1 MPRVNKSVTI
11 GRHALA
17 LALGLALFAPH
28 AMGQTL
34 TLSND
39 GEHTARSEDYPN
51 YTDMVIDKGV
61 WHLYGPLV
69 SNTTALRGGARI
81 LLNDSANLGSGLTTI
96 DGAILQ
102 AEASRVDL
110 NQQFKL
116 QVGSLTVDGSNILS
130 LTNTITGGGG
140 ITKIGSGELI
150 VRGNNTYSAGTL
162 IGEGVINAQSNNA
175 LSNGTITFNGTGN
188 GVLRSSESNISLA
201 NFFVNM
207 AKSGTI
213 DTQTDLVINGRI
225 GGNGVMTKT
234 GAGRLRF
241 TGPWVNMGNVVLRD
255 GTIDMGTNVELGGGS
270 LIVYKGSLD
279 SDIDQ
284 EFYNPLVLN
293 GALTMTSLRNWEFAA
308 NISGAGDFHWNSAS
322 TVTFNPDKSSVS
334 NTFTGNVFL
343 HDGALVVAS
352 SNALRSGRV
361 VLDGGLLTNSAA
373 ISSLSNIDVQKD
385 SRIQANYNWSLNG
398 NLTGA
403 ANLTKTGSGVLNI
416 NGATTNFDGG
426 LYAQT
431 GQVNVSQQYTGRV
444 GVSSSAT
451 MQMGNSNDDILADY
465 IDGYLNLGGGDDT
478 LTLAAQNISN
488 IKGIANG
495 ESGNNTLH
503 IVNGNDLYEFT
514 LTGSKFLNFGVLSL
528 DGPVGV
534 TLNGP
539 VSFMSQDPL
548 VSGVTVK
555 SDSFLDLNGATLTTN
570 RADIM
575 GGLFG
580 SGTIDGSVTTNNIF
594 APSGV
599 PHFSDARGEKSTMGI
614 VHITGDLNTI
624 GGQWFIHANDSG
636 ASDQIVVDGV
646 ANISGAT
653 VVALPQNGTYA
664 DRTVYSFLK
673 ANQMVGSFDGVVQNT
688 FAFLT
693 ASLNTHANGV
703 DLILERYVAPPVVV
717 PPVVV
722 PPVVEPPVVV
732 PPVVVPPVVVPPVV
746 VPPVVEPPVV
756 VPPVVVPPVVEPPV
770 VVPPVVVPPVVE
782 PPVVVPPVIE
792 PVAPPTAE
800 VGPPIVVPGPGNLR
814 YDEFSGLTRN
824 QRAMAYSLQESE
836 WRNQGELNDLLGQV
850 RALQTSEVVN
860 AFDQLTGE
868 SYAAMKNAE
877 ADALQYVLDLMDQRE
892 IDEGVAIWGDAL
904 WFETPLDRNID
915 TAPITTTTNG
925 VAVGLDVG
933 GEHLRGGVFAF
944 KNHSEWSGDR
954 SEQMK
959 TERVGGG
966 LRGQLHTDTWE
977 LRTTAAYS
985 KSDIDTNRSIVLGA
999 NLPLTTSAA
1008 VQAKSLG
1015 MAMQARYNL
1024 IKRNWLL
1031 TPILQA
1037 SYVSTEIDGFHE
1049 YGSIAALNISSSR
1062 SEQTVVGGGLGVARN
1077 IVLKGSEVRFYIDG
1091 KYMRNLDH
1099 SNDTIT
1105 TSFAASGLDFEIV
1118 GSKRERT
1125 WWNTTVGVDVRSKSW
1140 TFSAQA
1146 QADMFKRTN
1155 AYKMNISATYKFK

>member
-1 MPRVNKSVTI
+1 MPRVKQSSTI

-17 LALGLALFAPH
+17 LALGLALFAPQ
-28 AMGQTL
+28 AIGQTL

-51 YTDMVIDKGV
+51 YTDMVIDKGI

-69 SNTTALRGGARI
+69 TNTTALRGGARI

-110 NQQFKL
+110 NQQFRL
-116 QVGSLTVDGSNILS
+116 QVGSVTVDGTNILS
-130 LTNTITGGGG
+130 LNNTISGGGG

-162 IGEGVINAQSNNA
+162 IGDGAINAQSNNA

-207 AKSGTI
+207 AKNGSI

-308 NISGAGDFHWNSAS
+308 NISGAGDFHWNSSS
-322 TVTFNPDKSSVS
+322 TVTFNPDKSSAS

-343 HDGALVVAS
+343 HDGTLVVAS
-352 SNALRSGRV
+352 TNALRSGRV
-361 VLDGGLLTNSAA
+361 VLDGGVLANSAV
-373 ISSLSNIDVQKD
+373 ISSLSNIDVQKN

-398 NLTGA
+398 NVTGVA
-403 ANLTKTGSGVLNI
+403 DLTKTGTGVLTI
-416 NGATTNFDGG
+416 NGNTSTFDGG
-426 LYAQT
+426 LYVQN
-431 GQVNVSQQYTGRV
+431 GQVNITQQYTGRV
-444 GVSSSAT
+444 GVSPLAT
-451 MQMGNSNDDILADY
+451 LQMGSSNDELIADY
-465 IDGYLNLGGGDDT
+465 IDGYLNLGGGGDT
-478 LTLAAQNISN
+478 LTLAAQTISSIN
-488 IKGIANG
+488 GIANG

-503 IVNGNDLYEFT
+503 IVNANDLYEFT
-514 LTGSKFLNFGVLSL
+514 LTGSKFLNFGVLDL
-528 DGPVGV
+528 EGPMGV

-539 VSFMSQDPL
+539 ASFVSQNSL
-548 VSGVTVK
+548 ISGVTIK
-555 SDSFLDLNGATLTTN
+555 SDSFLNLNGTTLTAN
-570 RADIM
+570 RTDIM

-580 SGTIDGSVTTNNIF
+580 SGEINGSLTTSNIV
-594 APSGV
+594 APSGA
-599 PHFSDARGEKSTMGI
+599 PQFSGTRGEQSSMGL
-614 VHITGDLNTI
+614 VHVTGDVIST

-636 ASDQIVVDGV
+636 VSDQIVVDGV
-646 ANISGAT
+646 ANISGTT
-653 VVALPQNGTYA
+653 VVALPQSGTYA

-673 ANQMVGSFDGVVQNT
+673 ANQMVGSFDRVVQNT

-703 DLILERYVAPPVVV
+703 DLVLERYVAPPVVE

-732 PPVVVPPVVVPPVV
+732 PPVVEPPVV

-756 VPPVVVPPVVEPPV
+756 VPPVVE
-770 VVPPVVVPPVVE
+770 PPVVVPPVVE
-782 PPVVVPPVIE
+782 P
-792 PVAPPTAE
+792 VAPPTAD
-800 VGPPIVVPGPGNLR
+800 VGTPIVVPSPGHLR

-836 WRNQGELNDLLGQV
+836 WRNQGELNELLGQV

-868 SYAAMKNAE
+868 SYASMKNAE
-877 ADALQYVLDLMDQRE
+877 ADALQYVLDLMDHRE

-915 TAPITTTTNG
+915 TAPITTNSNG

-944 KNHSEWSGDR
+944 KNHSDWSVDR
-954 SEQMK
+954 SEQIK

-966 LRGQLHTDTWE
+966 ARGQLHTDAWE

-985 KSDIDTNRSIVLGA
+985 KSDIDATRTIVLGG
-999 NLPLTTSAA
+999 NSPLTTSAA
-1008 VQAKSLG
+1008 IQTKSLG

-1024 IKRNWLL
+1024 VKRNWLL

-1037 SYVSTEIDGFHE
+1037 SYVSTKMDGFGE
-1049 YGSIAALNISSSR
+1049 YGSVASLNVSSSR
-1062 SEQTVVGGGLGVARN
+1062 SEQKIVGGGLGVSRN
-1077 IVLKGSEVRFYIDG
+1077 IVLNGSQMRLYIDG

-1099 SNDTIT
+1099 RNDTIT
-1105 TSFAASGLDFEIV
+1105 TSFVANDLDFEIV

-1140 TFSAQA
+1140 TLSAQA
-1146 QADMFKRTN
+1146 QADVFHNTN
-1155 AYKMNISATYKFK
+1155 AYKVNVSATYHFK

>member
-1 MPRVNKSVTI
+1 MSRVKKSSVI

-28 AMGQTL
+28 AMSQTL
-34 TLSND
+34 TLSAD

-69 SNTTALRGGARI
+69 SNTTTLRGGARI
-81 LLNDSANLGSGLTTI
+81 FLNDGANLGSGLTTV

-110 NQQFKL
+110 DQQFKL

-130 LTNTITGGGG
+130 LNNTLTGGGG

-150 VRGNNTYSAGTL
+150 LRGNNTYSAGTL
-162 IGEGVINAQSNNA
+162 IGDGVINAQSNNA

-188 GVLRSSESNISLA
+188 GVLRSSENTISLA

-225 GGNGVMTKT
+225 GGNGVLTKT

-322 TVTFNPDKSSVS
+322 TVTFNPDKSSTS

-343 HDGALVVAS
+343 HDGTLVVAS

-373 ISSLSNIDVQKD
+373 ISSLSNIDVQKN

-403 ANLTKTGSGVLNI
+403 ANLTKTGLGILSI
-416 NGATTNFDGG
+416 NGATTSFDGG
-426 LYAQT
+426 LYAQN
-431 GQVNVSQQYTGRV
+431 GQVNVTQQYTGRV

-451 MQMGNSNDDILADY
+451 MQMGNGNDDILADY

-478 LTLAAQNISN
+478 LTVAAQNLSSIN
-488 IKGIANG
+488 GVANG

-503 IVNGNDLYEFT
+503 IVNTAGLYEFVFN
-514 LTGSKFLNFGVLSL
+514 SSNFRNFGVLNL
-528 DGPVGV
+528 DGPMGV
-534 TLNGP
+534 TFNDPASFVSLDP
-539 VSFMSQDPL
+539 VIA
-548 VSGVTVK
+548 GVTVQN
-555 SDSFLDLNGATLTTN
+555 DSFVNLNKTTLTTN
-570 RADIM
+570 HADIM

-580 SGTIDGSVTTNNIF
+580 SGTIDGSLNTYDLV
-594 APSGV
+594 APSGSPNFV
-599 PHFSDARGEKSTMGI
+599 GTRAETPSMG
-614 VHITGDLNTI
+614 VLRVTGDLTTNS
-624 GGQWFIHANDSG
+624 GQWLIHANDAG
-636 ASDQIVVDGV
+636 QSDQIVVDGI

-653 VVALPQNGTYA
+653 VVALPQAGTYNE
-664 DRTVYSFLK
+664 RTVYSFLK
-673 ANQMVGSFDGVVQNT
+673 ANHMVGSFDGVVQNT

-703 DLILERYVAPPVVV
+703 DLILERYVAPPVVE

-732 PPVVVPPVVVPPVV
+732 PPVVE
-746 VPPVVEPPVV
+746 PPVVEPS
-756 VPPVVVPPVVEPPV
+756 
-770 VVPPVVVPPVVE
+770 
-782 PPVVVPPVIE
+782 
-792 PVAPPTAE
+792 APPTAD
-800 VGPPIVVPGPGNLR
+800 VGEPVVVHPAPGNLR

-824 QRAMAYSLQESE
+824 QRSMAYALQESE
-836 WRNQGELNDLLGQV
+836 WRNQGELNELLGQV

-868 SYAAMKNAE
+868 SYAAIKNAE

-892 IDEGVAIWGDAL
+892 IEEGVAIWGDAM
-904 WFETPLDRNID
+904 WFETPLDQNID
-915 TAPITTTTNG
+915 TTPISMNSHG
-925 VAVGLDVG
+925 VAVGVDVG
-933 GEHLRGGVFAF
+933 GEHLRGGAFAF
-944 KNHSEWSGDR
+944 KNQSDWSTAR
-954 SEQMK
+954 SEQFK
-959 TERVGGG
+959 TQRVGGG
-966 LRGQLHTDTWE
+966 VRAQLYTEQWE

-985 KSDIDTNRSIVLGA
+985 KSDIDAQRTIALGS
-999 NLPLTTSAA
+999 NEPLRTMAA
-1008 VQAKSLG
+1008 THAKSLG

-1037 SYVSTEIDGFHE
+1037 SYVSTQIDGFGE
-1049 YGSIAALNISSSR
+1049 YGSIAALNVSSSR
-1062 SEQTVVGGGLGVARN
+1062 SEQKVVGGGLGVSRN
-1077 IVLKGSEVRFYIDG
+1077 MVLKGSDMRLYIDG

-1105 TSFAASGLDFEIV
+1105 TSFAANNLDFEII
-1118 GSKRERT
+1118 GSQRERK

-1140 TFSAQA
+1140 TLSAQA
-1146 QADMFKRTN
+1146 QADIFNHTN
-1155 AYKMNISATYKFK
+1155 AYKVNVSATYRFK